1 MATNGRLSEK
11 DMDDAGV
18 PRILPEHKMRERR
31 SVDLRQLGEDYACL
45 PNHPGVIADEK
56 KKSTLIEKLRHNV

>member
-1 MATNGRLSEK
+1 MATNGRISEK

-31 SVDLRQLGEDYACL
+31 SVDVRQQGETTRASPTTL
-45 PNHPGVIADEK
+45 VSLLMTK
-56 KKSTLIEKLRHNV
+56 RSLLIEKLRHNV